1 MDKKNNRKVV
11 DPNESCADCK
21 YHHCKK
27 SCQHNNSETCLRD
40 GECLFTGEVNR
51 RCWER
56 RCEHFKSWRTIT
68 KK

>member
-1 MDKKNNRKVV
+1 MDKNESKKVV

-21 YHHCKK
+21 YHHCKR
-27 SCQHNNSETCLRD
+27 SCQYDNRETCLND

-51 RCWER
+51 RCRER
-56 RCEHFKSWRTIT
+56 RCEHFKSWRTT

>member
-1 MDKKNNRKVV
+1 MDKNNNNKKVV
-11 DPNESCADCK
+11 DPSESCADCK
-21 YHHCKK
+21 YHHCKR
-27 SCQHNNSETCLRD
+27 SCQYNSETCLND

-56 RCEHFKSWRTIT
+56 RCEHFKSWRTI